1 MQSDHFLL
9 GWSIRKLPINIWSYV
24 MRSININICW
34 LHCLESTVA
43 LHTAEVS
50 ELGCYHNFGKALQIC
65 SLNVVVWGIAI
76 KKYDNSEIYENFA
89 ALVPYFAFRESCN
102 NSILLALTLEQE
114 VYFSVRP
121 WTYFLNQ
128 QGHIGI
134 SRFGEYC
141 WETGIYGARMNSVRQ
156 PAAGVCC
163 SSLLATTS
171 TLGYHREFTF
181 DICQVRRQ
189 AGEGSS
195 EQAAGEEKGERS
207 TGPARIVSSWY
218 LPNSL
223 SLSPHAP
230 SLSKSSLFNSFS
242 RLQTTVKHS

>member
-1 MQSDHFLL
+1 MQSCVESRSKNMIIPKFRKTLL
-9 GWSIRKLPINIWSYV
+9 RL
-24 MRSININICW
+24 
-34 LHCLESTVA
+34 
-43 LHTAEVS
+43 
-50 ELGCYHNFGKALQIC
+50 
-65 SLNVVVWGIAI
+65 
-76 KKYDNSEIYENFA
+76 
-89 ALVPYFAFRESCN
+89 SCN

-121 WTYFLNQ
+121 WTCFLNQ

-141 WETGIYGARMNSVRQ
+141 WETGIYGARMNSVLQ

-195 EQAAGEEKGERS
+195 EQAGGEEKGEES
-207 TGPARIVSSWY
+207 TGPARIGSSWY
-218 LPNSL
+218 LPNNL
-223 SLSPHAP
+223 SLSSRPLP
-230 SLSKSSLFNSFS
+230 LKILLIQFFFSITDNSQTLVICCGVYMSVSSLLREVVMCGCGCPF
-242 RLQTTVKHS
+242 